1 MTSSK
6 EDTRTPEVAV
16 VIPTRNRETRL
27 AFALDALAAQTLDRR
42 RFEVVVVRDGT
53 SAGPTTRPPDG
64 LPVSIVELE
73 RRRGPS
79 IARNA
84 GWQAATAP
92 LIAFTDDDCRPSP
105 DWLETLVGTWAKLGR
120 PEDVVLQGRTEPDP
134 DEVHLFH
141 RLARSQEI
149 TEPSD
154 WYQCCNLAYPRKLL
168 ERLGGFDPDFG
179 FGGEDTDLG
188 LRAIESGALRV
199 YIDGARAFHAVH
211 PRGVVKAIRDG
222 LAWETLPLVFARHPR
237 QREAIPH
244 GLFWKESHEKL
255 LLAVAGLV
263 LAGRTRGLS
272 LLAIAPYV
280 EQLWDPTAEP
290 TPRRLAGF
298 AAYLCE
304 RSVSDA
310 AELVGTVRAA
320 IKHRTPLV

>member
-1 MTSSK
+1 MEEAS
-6 EDTRTPEVAV
+6 RPEVAV

-27 AFALDALAAQTLDRR
+27 AFALDALAAQTLDPR
-42 RFEVVVVRDGT
+42 RFEVVVVRDGP
-53 SAGPTTRPPDG
+53 SGPATEAPDG
-64 LPVSIVELE
+64 LPVRFVELE
-73 RRRGPS
+73 RRGGPS

-84 GWQAATAP
+84 GWESATAR
-92 LIAFTDDDCRPSP
+92 LIAFTDDDCRPST
-105 DWLETLVGTWAKLGR
+105 DWLETLLGAWANLGHA
-120 PEDVVLQGRTEPDP
+120 EDVVIQGRTEPDP
-134 DEVHLFH
+134 DEAHLFQ
-141 RLARSQEI
+141 RLARSQQI

-154 WYQCCNLAYPRKLL
+154 WYQCCNIAYPRKLL

-199 YIDGARAFHAVH
+199 YVDAARAFHAVH
-211 PRGVVKAIRDG
+211 PRGLVKAVREG

-255 LLAVAGLV
+255 LLAAAGLA

-280 EQLWDPTAEP
+280 EQLWDRTAEP
-290 TPRRLAGF
+290 TPRRIAGF

-304 RSVSDA
+304 RSVSDG
-310 AELVGTVRAA
+310 AEVLGTLRAA
-320 IKHRTPLV
+320 LRHRTPLL